1 MSATT
6 KEKDCIAIAEAFKE
20 MGVDRI
26 LFTKTDESSVFGNI
40 VNVLIRTNLPLSF
53 FGSGRRVPD
62 DIEAGSVQ
70 RLVDLLF
77 QSPGNSG
84 NHQFRTSDAIAA
96 TTMVGDNHTDE
107 EPYFVANKNSDV
119 YHGTDCKL
127 AKKIKPGN
135 IIKFAGAQEAEAQ
148 NFLPCKSC
156 NPDRD
161 RGVNSGHSKTEMR
174 QSSSYC

>member
-1 MSATT
+1 
-6 KEKDCIAIAEAFKE
+6 

-53 FGSGRRVPD
+53 FGNGRRVPD

-70 RLVDLLF
+70 RLVDFLF
-77 QSPGNSG
+77 QSPNNNG

-96 TTMVGDNHTDE
+96 TTMVGGDHTDRQ
-107 EPYFVANKNSDV
+107 PYFVANKNSDV
-119 YHGTDCKL
+119 YHGRDCKW

-135 IIKFAGAQEAEAQ
+135 SIKFTEAQEAEAQ

-161 RGVNSGHSKTEMR
+161 PGANPGHSKTEMR
-174 QSSSYC
+174 QYSSYR